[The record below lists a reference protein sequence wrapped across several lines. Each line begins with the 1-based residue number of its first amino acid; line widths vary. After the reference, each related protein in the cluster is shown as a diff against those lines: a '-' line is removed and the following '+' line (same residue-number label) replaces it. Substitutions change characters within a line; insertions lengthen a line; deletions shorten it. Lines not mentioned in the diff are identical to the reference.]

1 MRASAGPPVVGEDF
15 FDREIELRQLAS
27 RVQDGNHV
35 LLTGQRRMGKTSIA
49 MELGARLEREGSVFL
64 YIDVEGET
72 SEEAMVASLAEAV
85 HPVRAVSARLA
96 LSMKELLGE
105 GFKRVDEVS
114 ASEFRVKI
122 RSGLNQQTW
131 RRRGRDLIRFCAD
144 HDAPVLIVI
153 DEFPI
158 FLTRLLKLRDGR
170 SRVEG
175 LLSWLRATLQE
186 SRGRS
191 PVVLL
196 SGSIGLVPLVHRLG
210 LPDRVNYLDEFRLGP
225 WDRKTCVQCIEQ
237 LAAANDLDI
246 AEGVADAV
254 HDHLGLGVP
263 HHVQSFFGKLRDLAL
278 AGSERI
284 TTKDVADVYRTKML
298 GPAGEA
304 DFLYYAQRLRDALE
318 DARDF
323 EIAMT
328 VLAEAATH
336 DVFTPHAR
344 NSLELHFA
352 GLVTDARRRIDMVL
366 DILVH
371 DGYLD
376 RSGCDLAF
384 RSRWLK
390 DWWSERFG
398 NYEPPHNAPIVPAHG
413 VLPSQPR

>member
-96 LSMKELLGE
+96 GSMKELLGE
-105 GFKRVDEVS
+105 GFKRVHEVS

-196 SGSIGLVPLVHRLG
+196 SGTTWTSFAWVRGTGRPASSASNSWRQPMTWTSPKVWPTPSTTTWASASRTTCSRSSGSSATSL
-210 LPDRVNYLDEFRLGP
+210 LPDQSALRPRMLPTSTAPRC
-225 WDRKTCVQCIEQ
+225 WDPPAKPT
-237 LAAANDLDI
+237 
-246 AEGVADAV
+246 
-254 HDHLGLGVP
+254 
-263 HHVQSFFGKLRDLAL
+263 SF
-278 AGSERI
+278 
-284 TTKDVADVYRTKML
+284 TTRSAFATLWKRT
-298 GPAGEA
+298 
-304 DFLYYAQRLRDALE
+304 
-318 DARDF
+318 
-323 EIAMT
+323 
-328 VLAEAATH
+328 ATS
-336 DVFTPHAR
+336 R
-344 NSLELHFA
+344 SL
-352 GLVTDARRRIDMVL
+352 
-366 DILVH
+366 
-371 DGYLD
+371 
-376 RSGCDLAF
+376 
-384 RSRWLK
+384 
-390 DWWSERFG
+390 
-398 NYEPPHNAPIVPAHG
+398 
-413 VLPSQPR
+413 